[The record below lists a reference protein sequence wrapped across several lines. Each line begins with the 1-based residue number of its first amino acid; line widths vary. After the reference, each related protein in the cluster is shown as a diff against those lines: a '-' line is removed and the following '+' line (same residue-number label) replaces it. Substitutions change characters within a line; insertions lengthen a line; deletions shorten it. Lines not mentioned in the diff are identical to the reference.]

1 MKRNYQYLRM
11 VLTFFVLS
19 FFALTTIAN
28 NLSELKFR
36 RIDTRNGLSNSQANC
51 VLKDSRGYVWIGTQY
66 GLNRFDG
73 FRVRSFYSKTSAN
86 KSLKFDFYDDLFEA
100 ADGMIWVKQ
109 GVNYCIFNPD
119 TEIFDYD
126 IAGWMENHDIP
137 GNPEYI

>member
-1 MKRNYQYLRM
+1 MKRNCLYLRM
-11 VLTFFVLS
+11 VWMVALLS
-19 FFALTTIAN
+19 FLTMSTIAS

-86 KSLKFDFYDDLFEA
+86 KSL
-100 ADGMIWVKQ
+100 
-109 GVNYCIFNPD
+109 
-119 TEIFDYD
+119 
-126 IAGWMENHDIP
+126 
-137 GNPEYI
+137 